1 MKKQLFIILNV
12 LIILITCG
20 CDQKKEILNL
30 EKYIDKNYSLCINE
44 NEQINIRIN
53 KLIDENMTFLE
64 PLKISDPKLEKSE
77 FCYEF
82 YAEISNDKVE
92 VSTLLV
98 FDFAQDVI
106 GLAYSSSELDSIVY
120 LLEDKEKIPMP
131 IHFIMEEEFLNKME

>member
-64 PLKISDPKLEKSE
+64 PLKISDPKLESQNFVMNFMLK
-77 FCYEF
+77 
-82 YAEISNDKVE
+82 
-92 VSTLLV
+92 
-98 FDFAQDVI
+98 
-106 GLAYSSSELDSIVY
+106 
-120 LLEDKEKIPMP
+120 
-131 IHFIMEEEFLNKME
+131 